1 MRTMARP
8 LFILVFTALVAL
20 ATQRPAAAMG
30 PMAGTERGPGAAIT
44 VTPESCMACSRAADP
59 MACHKT
65 AMSLAAARDWD
76 RAIAVEQLVHR
87 AMPGNAEVAAV
98 LARMYQEGPR
108 NVPLAFELYHEALG
122 AWPGYP
128 PAILGLG
135 SMLETMGHLDVA
147 ALYFERGARER
158 PDEPQFKVRLA
169 SVLMKSGREDR
180 ARPLLA
186 EVVERWP
193 GSHEADDARKL
204 MPTTAL
210 AKP

>member
-1 MRTMARP
+1 VRQIARRV
-8 LFILVFTALVAL
+8 LTLMFLALVSLVMA
-20 ATQRPAAAMG
+20 RPAAAMG
-30 PMAGTERGPGAAIT
+30 PMAGTERVPGTAIT
-44 VTPESCMACSRAADP
+44 VTPESCMACGRASDP

-65 AMSLAAARDWD
+65 AMALAAARDWE
-76 RAIAVEQLVHR
+76 RAIAVEQVVHQ

-98 LARMYQEGPR
+98 LARMYQEGARTVPR
-108 NVPLAFELYHEALG
+108 AFELYHEALG

-128 PAILGLG
+128 PALLGLG
-135 SMLETMGHLDVA
+135 SMMETMGDLNVA
-147 ALYFERGARER
+147 ALYFERGSRER

-169 SVLMKSGREDR
+169 SVLMKSGREER

-193 GSHEADDARKL
+193 GSHEAEAARKL

>member
-1 MRTMARP
+1 MRKMARSLLSM
-8 LFILVFTALVAL
+8 LFVGLVSLVML
-20 ATQRPAAAMG
+20 RPAAALG
-30 PMAGTERGPGAAIT
+30 PMAGTERPPGTAIT
-44 VTPESCMACSRAADP
+44 VTPEFCMACGCASDP

-65 AMSLAAARDWD
+65 AMALAAERDWE
-76 RAIAVEQLVHR
+76 RAIAVEQVVHR

-98 LARMYQEGPR
+98 LARMYQEGAR
-108 NVPLAFELYHEALG
+108 NVPRAFELYHEALG

-128 PAILGLG
+128 PALLGLG
-135 SMLETMGHLDVA
+135 SMMETMGDLNVA

-169 SVLMKSGREDR
+169 SVLVKSGREEA

-186 EVVERWP
+186 EIVERWP
-193 GSHEADDARKL
+193 GSHEAEAARKL